1 MVKRGPNLTAEQKTT
16 IRMMYHDQGEKP
28 EDIAVYLPQRGV
40 GGLRPPAPRCGFLYK
55 LDPRTYSFHTRQGTG

>member
-40 GGLRPPAPRCGFLYK
+40 GGGRESVAQK
-55 LDPRTYSFHTRQGTG
+55 TRAVYA